1 MIFDADPNFTH
12 KFPVL
17 WLVVCF
23 RILSLSPRGCTLWI
37 QHAKATRL
45 PCWTLVS
52 DVSSSFPPSHDRP
65 WTHIW
70 DSCHITMSL
79 AWTAIRT
86 DAWSFVRIQDHRRRF
101 HCYLKTFFSIF
112 VSKVWS
118 QISMLRPSIRIIMN
132 FAAMHWGPTVQ
143 RRCDDALTGVVGLIW
158 WLSKSGNI
166 IAV

>member
-1 MIFDADPNFTH
+1 MVFDADPNFTH

-23 RILSLSPRGCTLWI
+23 RILSLSPRGWTLWI

-45 PCWTLVS
+45 SCWTLVS
-52 DVSSSFPPSHDRP
+52 DVSSSFPLSRDRP
-65 WTHIW
+65 WIHIW

-101 HCYLKTFFSIF
+101 HCYLKTFFPIF
-112 VSKVWS
+112 SAKFDLKS
-118 QISMLRPSIRIIMN
+118 QCWDLPSGLSWTLQRCVGDLLCRGD
-132 FAAMHWGPTVQ
+132 ATMH
-143 RRCDDALTGVVGLIW
+143 
-158 WLSKSGNI
+158 
-166 IAV
+166 

>member
-23 RILSLSPRGCTLWI
+23 RILSLSPRGWTLWI
-37 QHAKATRL
+37 QHAKATGL
-45 PCWTLVS
+45 SWWTLVS
-52 DVSSSFPPSHDRP
+52 DVSASFPPSHDRP

-101 HCYLKTFFSIF
+101 HCYLKTFFPIF
-112 VSKVWS
+112 SAKFDLKS
-118 QISMLRPSIRIIMN
+118 QCWDLPSGLS
-132 FAAMHWGPTVQ
+132 WTLQ
-143 RRCDDALTGVVGLIW
+143 RCIGDLLCRGDALTGVVGLIW
-158 WLSKSGNI
+158 WLFKSGNI